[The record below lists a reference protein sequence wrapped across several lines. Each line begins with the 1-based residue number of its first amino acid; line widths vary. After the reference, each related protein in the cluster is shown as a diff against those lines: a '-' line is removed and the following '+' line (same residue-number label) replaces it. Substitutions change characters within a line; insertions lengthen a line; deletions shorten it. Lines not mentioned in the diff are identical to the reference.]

1 MDTETDDK
9 EDVLEETNVVSIET
23 GKPYSPPSVPEDG
36 QPSADADVAAM
47 LNYIGGQN
55 DRGMVRGIVVIWWNP
70 KSAAYERA
78 TILPAGDKLANYALS
93 FCGALELLREDLL
106 AQVDGSSD
114 YFGDPDALDDGEF
127 D

>member
-23 GKPYSPPSVPEDG
+23 GKPYSPPAFSETE
-36 QPSADADVAAM
+36 QPRADPDVASM
-47 LNYIGGQN
+47 LTYIGGQN
-55 DRGMVRGIVVIWWNP
+55 ERGMVRGIAVIWWNP
-70 KSAAYERA
+70 KSSAYERA
-78 TILPAGDKLANYALS
+78 TIMPAGDKLANYALS
-93 FCGALELLREDLL
+93 FCGALELLREDLI

-114 YFGDPDALDDGEF
+114 YFGDPDAVDDGEF